1 MDVVELLP
9 RLHLLRFPV
18 GQAYLWRDGPD
29 GGDGALTLVDAGPA
43 GSGAPIAEALTAL
56 GRHPRDV
63 RRIVLTHFHED
74 HAGGAAEVA
83 ALTGAEVLAHR
94 LDAPHVRGEVPGPPP
109 VFEDWE
115 RPLHER
121 AARLLP
127 PADFEHPT
135 RVTELSDGDVLDL
148 GGGAHVVH
156 VPGHTHGSIAL
167 HLPRYGVLFTG
178 DTVAAS
184 PVDGTVMP
192 GVFNLDRHR
201 VLAACHRLAA
211 LDAEVACFGH
221 GAPVPARAARAL
233 RAAAE
238 AADRSAAGPDGADGT
253 DGGPAD
259 TDGAPPGDARTGR

>member
-1 MDVVELLP
+1 MDVVKLRP

-18 GQAYLWRDGPD
+18 GQAYLWRDGAA
-29 GGDGALTLVDAGPA
+29 GHGEELTLIDAGPA
-43 GSGAPIAEALTAL
+43 GSGAAIAEAVTAL

-63 RRIVLTHFHED
+63 RRVVLTHFHED

-83 ALTGAEVLAHR
+83 ALTGAEVLTHR

-109 VFEDWE
+109 VLEEWE

-127 PADFEHPT
+127 PGDFT
-135 RVTELSDGDVLDL
+135 RPAGVVELSDGDVLDV

-156 VPGHTHGSIAL
+156 VPGHTLGSVAL

-184 PVDGTVMP
+184 PVDGAVMP
-192 GVFNLDRHR
+192 GVFNLDGRQ
-201 VLAACHRLAA
+201 VLTACHRLAA

-221 GAPVPARAARAL
+221 GEPVTEGAARAL
-233 RAAAE
+233 RAAVDRADRDAAE
-238 AADRSAAGPDGADGT
+238 AGGADRVPD
-253 DGGPAD
+253 
-259 TDGAPPGDARTGR
+259 